1 MRQARLKSEL
11 WIQAHIRRCQSAG
24 AFCVVARRG
33 DADAGA
39 IAVRIYLARDEIRLL
54 MQSMDF
60 EGNAVWR
67 DVFGGPVAQSR
78 VDERLEKEARYDP
91 DMWVIEIEGCDGAAY
106 LEIAP
111 EDPD

>member
-1 MRQARLKSEL
+1 M
-11 WIQAHIRRCQSAG
+11 
-24 AFCVVARRG
+24 
-33 DADAGA
+33 
-39 IAVRIYLARDEIRLL
+39 
-54 MQSMDF
+54 
-60 EGNAVWR
+60 
-67 DVFGGPVAQSR
+67 QSR